1 MAIFYV
7 GPRPVLR
14 GKNSGDAV
22 HPITGAEGVY
32 SNWDIHNTSHVLAG
46 APNNDHTPGTGYH
59 PHGLTLTRRHRGLD
73 TLNPLDNSG
82 GGARIDGMRYRPL
95 ENKAAGNA
103 LVFYS
108 GYGHIPRVTGYSQ
121 WDAYDDSD
129 RFVPLTSSAV
139 GHVKRAHGAAGT
151 AATFGYFDHY
161 IYKGV
166 TDEPLEDTV
175 QTVPTTYD
183 NAYGRNRVNEWQG
196 VTSAKALNVT

>member
-1 MAIFYV
+1 MSVFYV

-14 GKNSGDAV
+14 GKNDNDAV
-22 HPITGAEGVY
+22 NPYTGETGTY
-32 SNWDIHNTSHVLAG
+32 SNWDIFNTSHVLSG
-46 APNNDHTPGTGYH
+46 MPNTDVAPGSGDY
-59 PHGLTLTRRHRGLD
+59 PHGLTLSRRYRGLD

-82 GGARIDGMRYRPL
+82 GGARIDGMRFRPL

-108 GYGHIPRVTGYSQ
+108 GYGHIRRVTDYSE
-121 WDAYDDSD
+121 WDPYDDSD

-139 GHVKRAHGAAGT
+139 GHVKRAYGAAGT
-151 AATFGYFDHY
+151 AANFGYFDHF

-166 TDEPLEDTV
+166 TTQPLEDTV
-175 QTVPTTYD
+175 QTVPTGYD
-183 NAYGRNRVNEWQG
+183 HDYGRNRVNEWQG